1 MLVLYDPICWELLCP
16 TWIQVIQNE
25 FSVSDVWDS
34 PEFTKREDVAYISF
48 SFHNTE
54 SERERDLKEITPS
67 EAEK

>member
-1 MLVLYDPICWELLCP
+1 M
-16 TWIQVIQNE
+16 IQNE
-25 FSVSDVWDS
+25 FSISDVWDS

-67 EAEK
+67 EAEKGLLQN